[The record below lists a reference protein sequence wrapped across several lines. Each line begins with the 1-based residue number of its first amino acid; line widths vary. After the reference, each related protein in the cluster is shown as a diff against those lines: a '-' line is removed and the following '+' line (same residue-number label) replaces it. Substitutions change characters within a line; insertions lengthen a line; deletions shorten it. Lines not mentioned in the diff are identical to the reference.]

1 MKRLIALLAAAVMIA
16 MVLSQTF
23 AAPTTAETAASAP
36 IPRPAR
42 PATQPD
48 PTWVQ
53 FHAEFVA
60 QAKTGQAQ
68 LLFLGDSITRG
79 WRSAADVWESH
90 FGTFTPANF
99 GIGGDRTEHVLWRLQ
114 HGELEGI
121 SPKLAVLLIGT
132 NNTARVDKPEDTAAG
147 VKAILETIAQ
157 KSPNTTV
164 LLLSV
169 LPRGADATDAKRIN
183 NDKLNALIAKFDDGK
198 KVKYLD
204 ITGKFLAADGTL
216 VPGAYQKDDLHLDH
230 KGYEIFAEAIT
241 PTITELMGK

>member
-1 MKRLIALLAAAVMIA
+1 MRRVIALLAAAVMIA
-16 MVLSQTF
+16 MVLGPSF
-23 AAPTTAETAASAP
+23 AAPDTAPATTAAAT
-36 IPRPAR
+36 PRPAK

-48 PTWVQ
+48 PTWVRL
-53 FHAEFVA
+53 HNDFVGQA
-60 QAKTGQAQ
+60 QTGKAQ

-79 WRSAADVWESH
+79 WRSAADVWEAR
-90 FGTFTPANF
+90 FGQFTPANF

-114 HGELEGI
+114 HGELEGL
-121 SPKLAVLLIGT
+121 SPKLVVLLIGT
-132 NNTARVDKPEDTAAG
+132 NNTDRLDKPEDTAEG
-147 VKAILETIAQ
+147 VKAILATIGQ
-157 KSPNTTV
+157 KCPNTTV

-183 NDKLNALIAKFDDGK
+183 NERLNALIAKFDDGK
-198 KVKYLD
+198 TVKYLD

-216 VPGAYQKDDLHLDH
+216 IPGAYQKDDLHLDH

>member
-1 MKRLIALLAAAVMIA
+1 MRRVIALLAAAVMVA
-16 MVLSQTF
+16 MVLPQTF
-23 AAPTTAETAASAP
+23 AAPTTAPATASAP

-53 FHAEFVA
+53 YHADFVA
-60 QAKTGQAQ
+60 QAQTGKAQ

-90 FGTFTPANF
+90 FAKFTPANF

-114 HGELEGI
+114 HGELDGL
-121 SPKLAVLLIGT
+121 SPKLIVLLIGT
-132 NNTARVDKPEDTAAG
+132 NNTARLDKPAETAEG
-147 VKAILETIAQ
+147 IKAILATIAQ
-157 KSPNTTV
+157 KCPKTTV
-164 LLLSV
+164 LLLSL
-169 LPRGADATDAKRIN
+169 LPRGEDATDAGRIN
-183 NDKLNALIAKFDDGK
+183 NERLNALIATFDDGK

-204 ITGKFLAADGTL
+204 ITGKFLAADGKL
-216 VPGAYQKDDLHLDH
+216 VAGAYQADSLHLDH

-241 PTITELMGK
+241 PTITELMGR